1 MWSLSFKLG
10 SMFHKLDDTDVRC
23 RPTLTQIR
31 GKYLHRSLHATLQ
44 YYITG
49 LKLVAK
55 QALFNLTQYNDK
67 LIKEKDVL
75 LSQDY
80 NESTNVTNFLKK
92 LWLLLVGSIV
102 RTSFF
107 ANQTQGGAKTVP
119 TNPFQR

>member
-1 MWSLSFKLG
+1 MEHDF
-10 SMFHKLDDTDVRC
+10 
-23 RPTLTQIR
+23 
-31 GKYLHRSLHATLQ
+31 YLVNT
-44 YYITG
+44 YMYIIM
-49 LKLVAK
+49 LKL
-55 QALFNLTQYNDK
+55 QR
-67 LIKEKDVL
+67 KDVL

-80 NESTNVTNFLKK
+80 NESTNMTHFLKK